1 MSVLTTIGNIP
12 VFNNTKDAI
21 GWGSM
26 FGLSGYHKHIFN
38 GKTGYMAGENHS
50 ETIIAYKYKNP
61 QQVIEPVVET
71 VEEIVVEP
79 VVEPDVIPPQQP
91 LPPTPPT
98 TTTTTGG
105 GGGGGGY

>member
-26 FGLSGYHKHIFN
+26 FGLSGYHKHMFN

-50 ETIIAYKYKNP
+50 ETIISYKYKNP
-61 QQVIEPVVET
+61 QQVIEPVIQPVEQQ
-71 VEEIVVEP
+71 
-79 VVEPDVIPPQQP
+79 DVI
-91 LPPTPPT
+91 PPT

-105 GGGGGGY
+105 GMGGGGGY